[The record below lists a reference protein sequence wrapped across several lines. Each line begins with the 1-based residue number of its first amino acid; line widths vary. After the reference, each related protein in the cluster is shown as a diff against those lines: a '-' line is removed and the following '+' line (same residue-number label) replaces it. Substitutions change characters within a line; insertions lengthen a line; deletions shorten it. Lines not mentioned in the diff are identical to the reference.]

1 MFVEPVSVI
10 GRARARRARRARSQG
25 STGGGARQKGAA
37 VATALAAA
45 FAAGLAGAP
54 RDARAEGPSSPRAAL
69 PPDVLPLAAVKPG
82 MKGWGLTVAKGLVP
96 ERFEAEV
103 IDVLAHYAPGRSAI
117 LVRLSGLGLENA
129 GIVAGMSGSPLYL
142 DGKIAGAVAAG
153 WGFSKEPIGLVTPI
167 EEMLGIEAAIG
178 APRPPA
184 ARSGAEGRAAF
195 RRLALAEAPPDAATL
210 DRERAGL
217 LPPPRTSSGPSLL
230 AGYASGFPE
239 ASTSRFREVFDR
251 IGVAFPASGAGT
263 SGVGV
268 AAPPSPAPVSE
279 PSPSSALVPGSSIG
293 ALLVDGDLRLA
304 ATGTVTYVHP
314 DGRFLAFGHPFL
326 GAGPVDLPVAPA
338 RVATMFAS
346 SYVSFKIATPLAA
359 EHRLVAD
366 REPAVAGRSRER
378 ADMLPVTLRV
388 SVGGAE
394 RVWRYAVA
402 RIPRL
407 LGALVAFTSDAAL
420 TSVDP
425 TSRVETVR
433 YRLRFTTA
441 AATFDYRDV
450 STGARAR
457 ETALLTAVLLANTVV
472 DNEWEDP
479 KLSGVEMSFDLEEG
493 EDRRRIVTAALAK
506 RKAAPGEVVPVTV
519 RLSERRGPEEVR
531 VLSLRVPEDAPEGR
545 LAVLVG
551 DGRAISL
558 TKASMDPSEP
568 RTLAEY
574 ARFVSRLVPSNAVGA
589 LLLAPSRGTV
599 AGSDAIPS
607 LPGTLATLLEGDRG
621 PAVNQRLLAET
632 VAPLEEP
639 VAGAV
644 RLELEIER
652 PLLR

>member
-1 MFVEPVSVI
+1 M
-10 GRARARRARRARSQG
+10 
-25 STGGGARQKGAA
+25 
-37 VATALAAA
+37 
-45 FAAGLAGAP
+45 
-54 RDARAEGPSSPRAAL
+54 
-69 PPDVLPLAAVKPG
+69 LPLANVKPG
-82 MKGWGLTVAKGLVP
+82 MKGWGLTVVKGLVP

-167 EEMLGIEAAIG
+167 EEMLGIETAIG
-178 APRPPA
+178 APRPQA
-184 ARSGAEGRAAF
+184 APSGAERRAAF
-195 RRLALAEAPPDAATL
+195 RRLALAEAPLDASAL
-210 DRERAGL
+210 ERERAGL
-217 LPPPRTSSGPSLL
+217 LPPARTGSGPSLL

-239 ASTSRFREVFDR
+239 ASRARFRDSFDR
-251 IGVAFPASGAGT
+251 IGVALPASGAGA
-263 SGVGV
+263 SGGG
-268 AAPPSPAPVSE
+268 AEPPPSAPASE
-279 PSPSSALVPGSSIG
+279 PSASALVPGSSIG

-394 RVWRYAVA
+394 RVWRYTVA

-433 YRLRFTTA
+433 YRLRLTTG

-457 ETALLTAVLLANTVV
+457 ETALLTAVLLANTIV

-479 KLSGVEMSFDLEEG
+479 RLSAVDLSFDLEEG

-531 VLSLRVPEDAPEGR
+531 VLSLRVPDDAPEGR

-589 LLLAPSRGTV
+589 LLLAPSRGTM
-599 AGSDAIPS
+599 AGSDTIPS